1 MYAYAELD
9 AVGGAEG
16 FQVVDPQFGELIG
29 TVSAKWGGKIG
40 TKGIPSGVMVDHGD
54 VPVILIFF
62 GKSAAWEN
70 PETEQYRHH
79 HGQQPF

>member
-29 TVSAKWGGKIG
+29 AVAAERGRKIG
-40 TKGIPSGVMVDHGD
+40 TEGISSALVVDHGD

-70 PETEQYRHH
+70 PKTEQYRHH